1 MKNKIKTILITIIL
15 LYLISFFAARLVGGN
30 FRGKMIS
37 DGIAVIPIVG
47 EISIEVNDGFFS
59 SGISANSIVAKLEKA
74 NENKGIKAVI
84 LDINSGGGGV
94 VASREVVKAVK
105 EMNKP
110 VIALIR
116 EVGASGA
123 YWIASAADWIVADE
137 MSITGSIGVFSS
149 YLEFSGLLENYNI
162 SYERL
167 IAGEYKDIGVP
178 YRKLTEQE
186 RRMMQKKLNLVHDL
200 FIKDVAKNRN
210 LSEIKVK
217 ELATGFFYLGIEA
230 KDFGLIDELGGK
242 KEAVNKAKELG
253 NLKNGNLIEYKEKK
267 SIFDFFGKIQNKAFY
282 YMGRGIGVS
291 LFESE
296 NKLEIIV

>member
-1 MKNKIKTILITIIL
+1 MKNKIKTIIITIIL
-15 LYLISFFAARLVGGN
+15 LYLMSFFVARLISGGLEE
-30 FRGKMIS
+30 RIIS

-47 EISIEVNDGFFS
+47 EISINTEDGFFS
-59 SGISANSIVAKLEKA
+59 SGISANSIVEKLERA
-74 NENKGIKAVI
+74 NENKGIKAII

-94 VASREVVKAVK
+94 VASREIVKAVK
-105 EMNKP
+105 EVKKP

-123 YWIASAADWIVADE
+123 YWIASSADWIIADE

-149 YLEFSGLLENYNI
+149 YLEFSGLLENYNV

-167 IAGEYKDIGVP
+167 VAGEYKDLGVP
-178 YRKLTEQE
+178 YRQLTERE
-186 RRMMQKKLNLVHDL
+186 KIMMQQKLNLIHDF

-210 LSEIKVK
+210 LDEIKVR
-217 ELATGFFYLGIEA
+217 ELANGFFYLGVEG
-230 KDFGLIDELGGK
+230 KDLGLVDELGGR
-242 KEAVNKAKELG
+242 KEAIAKAKELG
-253 NLKNGNLIEYKEKK
+253 NLKNGNLIEYRDEK

-291 LFESE
+291 LVENE
-296 NKLEIIV
+296 NKLEIIA

>member
-1 MKNKIKTILITIIL
+1 MKNKIKTIIITIIL
-15 LYLISFFAARLVGGN
+15 LYLISFFAARLISGGLED
-30 FRGKMIS
+30 KIIS
-37 DGIAVIPIVG
+37 EGIAVIPIVG
-47 EISIEVNDGFFS
+47 TISIDVEDGFFS
-59 SGISANSIVAKLEKA
+59 SGISANSIVARLERA
-74 NENKGIKAVI
+74 NENKGIKAII

-105 EMNKP
+105 EIDKP

-123 YWIASAADWIVADE
+123 YWIASSADWIIADE
-137 MSITGSIGVFSS
+137 MSITGSIGVFSG
-149 YLEFSGLLENYNI
+149 YLEFSGLLEHYNV

-167 IAGEYKDIGVP
+167 VAGEYKDLGVP
-178 YRKLTEQE
+178 YRQLTEQE
-186 RRMMQKKLNLVHDL
+186 KMMMQQKLNLIHDY

-210 LSEIKVK
+210 LSEFRVRQ
-217 ELATGFFYLGIEA
+217 LANGFFYLGVEG
-230 KDFGLIDELGGK
+230 KDLGLVDELGGK
-242 KEAVNKAKELG
+242 KEAIAKAKELG

-282 YMGRGIGVS
+282 YMGRGIGVG
-291 LFESE
+291 LTESE